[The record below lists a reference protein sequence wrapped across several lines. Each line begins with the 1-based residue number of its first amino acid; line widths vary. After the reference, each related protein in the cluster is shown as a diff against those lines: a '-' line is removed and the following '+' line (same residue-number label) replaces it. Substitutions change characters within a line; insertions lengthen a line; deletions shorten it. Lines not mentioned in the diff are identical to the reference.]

1 MSLGISACRKNPWEP
16 KKCLRGR
23 FWTHWFDW
31 KLLKEYLEFVQNL
44 TFFKKISPW
53 FLAKTDQFL
62 KSAFFTCLCPWGSR
76 RLVRLKWKS
85 FLSANNALTKNFLFN
100 SHPDFIFCGLFLCP
114 WEPFRTHWFDWK
126 LLRPRPH
133 VSGYFWIRKFFF
145 PDTASV
151 HTHPANSAANPDIF
165 ESALQSGK
173 K

>member
-1 MSLGISACRKNPWEP
+1 MSQGTFLDTLIRLEAFKRIFVIRPKLDFFQKGKSMIFGQNWPIFEVGIFYLFMSLGISASRKTQMEII
-16 KKCLRGR
+16 
-23 FWTHWFDW
+23 F
-31 KLLKEYLEFVQNL
+31 
-44 TFFKKISPW
+44 
-53 FLAKTDQFL
+53 
-62 KSAFFTCLCPWGSR
+62 
-76 RLVRLKWKS
+76 KWK
-85 FLSANNALTKNFLFN
+85 NALTKNFLFN
-100 SHPDFIFCGLFLCP
+100 SHPDFIFCGLFFCP